1 MKISDKIKS
10 ISFKVISLAIAAA
23 TTLSCTSCGDGGE
36 QTSGKRVEIRIMSGD
51 RARMDELQEAT
62 DEFNETNDK
71 NIHVTLDFL
80 GDNAGDVIKAGYTSE
95 SAPEIHSAMGG
106 SLDDLAI
113 ESGWYRE
120 IDEQTMNEWRE
131 KYGDISIAKANKKT
145 GKTYA
150 LLSPPSDTDCS
161 GYKFLWNKELFAEAG
176 LNPETPPTTWAE
188 VREFAKK
195 ITAVGGGK
203 KYGYVMPFKDSIFT
217 RYYIVLPSATSG
229 LYNADGFD
237 PTKGEYDFSVYAPL
251 IKAYRDIIADGS
263 VFPSPNTIDNDT
275 ARAQFAEGNIG
286 MICAAGWDVDVFDQQ
301 FVPKQDWGIAEFPVI
316 DTFKGGYP
324 YGVNNGIVDYYMCAN
339 SSHPEEQMY
348 VYKWLLGLNK
358 ADENKKQRKGND
370 EFSQYKY
377 PLAKSDDAETPET
390 ILKIEGENSWDG
402 LKNLVLN
409 NEDVDAG
416 LQKISDTYNAALQK
430 AAESG
435 EDIEQYHNP
444 NYSFYANSYEELG
457 SN

>member
-1 MKISDKIKS
+1 
-10 ISFKVISLAIAAA
+10 
-23 TTLSCTSCGDGGE
+23 
-36 QTSGKRVEIRIMSGD
+36 MSGD

-62 DEFNETNDK
+62 EEFNKTNDK
-71 NIHVTLDFL
+71 NIQVTLDFL

-106 SLDDLAI
+106 SLDALAI

-120 IDEQTMNEWRE
+120 IDEQSISEWRE
-131 KYGDISIAKANKKT
+131 QYSDISIAKPNKKD
-145 GKTYA
+145 GKIYA

-161 GYKFLWNKELFAEAG
+161 GYKFLWNKELFKEAG
-176 LNPETPPTTWAE
+176 LDPETPPETWDD
-188 VREFAKK
+188 VRTFAKK
-195 ITAVGGGK
+195 ITDIGGGK

-251 IKAYRDIIADGS
+251 IKVYRNMVADGS
-263 VFPSPNTIDNDT
+263 VFPSPNTVDNDT

-301 FVPKQDWGIAEFPVI
+301 FVPKNDWGITEFPVM

-339 SSHPEEQMY
+339 STHPDEQMY

-358 ADENKKQRKGND
+358 EDTEKMKRKGND

-377 PLAKSDDAETPET
+377 PLAKSDDAETPAT
-390 ILKIEGENSWDG
+390 LLKIEGDNSWDSM
-402 LKNLVLN
+402 KNLVLN
-409 NEDVDAG
+409 NDDIDAG
-416 LQKISDTYNAALQK
+416 LKKISDVYNAAIKK
-430 AAESG
+430 AADSG
-435 EDIEQYHNP
+435 EDMEQYHKP
-444 NYSFYANSYEELG
+444 DYSFYANSYEELG
-457 SN
+457 TN

>member
-1 MKISDKIKS
+1 MKQSN
-10 ISFKVISLAIAAA
+10 KVKNAVLKAISLAIAAV
-23 TTLSCTSCGDGGE
+23 TVLSCVSCGKSE
-36 QTSGKRVEIRIMSGD
+36 QASGKRVEIRVMSGD
-51 RARMDELQEAT
+51 RARMDELQTAT
-62 DEFNETNDK
+62 DEFNKTNDK

-113 ESGWYRE
+113 ENGWYRE
-120 IDEQTMNEWRE
+120 IDAQTIDEWRG
-131 KYGDISIAKANKKT
+131 KYGDISIAKADKKT

-161 GYKFLWNKELFAEAG
+161 GYKFLWNKELFSQAG
-176 LNPETPPTTWAE
+176 LDPETPPKTWAE

-217 RYYIVLPSATSG
+217 RYYVVLPSATSG

-237 PTKGEYDFSVYAPL
+237 PVKGEYDFSVYAQL
-251 IKAYRDIIADGS
+251 IKVYRDIIADGS

-286 MICAAGWDVDVFDQQ
+286 MICAAGWDVDVFSQQ
-301 FVPKQDWGIAEFPVI
+301 FVPKQDWGIAEYPVI

-324 YGVNNGIVDYYMCAN
+324 YAVNNGIVDYYMSAN
-339 SSHPEEQMY
+339 SDFPEEQMY
-348 VYKWLLGLNK
+348 VYKWLLSLNK
-358 ADENKKQRKGND
+358 SDDEKKQRKGND

-390 ILKIEGENSWDG
+390 VIKIEGDNKWDG
-402 LKNLVLN
+402 LKNLILN
-409 NEDVDAG
+409 NEDIDAG
-416 LQKISDTYNAALQK
+416 LKKISDTYNAAMKK

-435 EDIEQYHNP
+435 EDMEQYHND
-444 NYSFYANSYEELG
+444 NYNFYAESYEELG
-457 SN
+457 TN

>member
-1 MKISDKIKS
+1 MKTSNKFKNVSIK
-10 ISFKVISLAIAAA
+10 AILLTIVAA
-23 TTLSCTSCGDGGE
+23 TTLCCASCSGGNE
-36 QTSGKRVEIRIMSGD
+36 KTSGKRVEIRVMSGD

-62 DEFNETNDK
+62 EEFNKTNDK
-71 NIHVTLDFL
+71 NIQVTLDFL

-106 SLDDLAI
+106 SLDALAI

-120 IDEQTMNEWRE
+120 IDEQSISEWRE
-131 KYGDISIAKANKKT
+131 QYGDISIAKANKKD
-145 GKTYA
+145 GKIYA

-161 GYKFLWNKELFAEAG
+161 GYKFLWNKELFKEAG
-176 LNPETPPTTWAE
+176 LDPETPPATWDD
-188 VREFAKK
+188 VRTFAKK
-195 ITAVGGGK
+195 ITDIGGGK

-251 IKAYRDIIADGS
+251 IKVYRNMVADGS

-301 FVPKQDWGIAEFPVI
+301 FVPKNDWGITDFPVM

-339 SSHPEEQMY
+339 STHPDEQMY

-358 ADENKKQRKGND
+358 EDTEKMKRKGND

-377 PLAKSDDAETPET
+377 PLAKSDDAEAPTT
-390 ILKIEGENSWDG
+390 LLKIEGDNSWDSM
-402 LKNLVLN
+402 KNLVLN

-416 LQKISDTYNAALQK
+416 LKKISDVYNAAIKK
-430 AAESG
+430 AADSG
-435 EDIEQYHNP
+435 EDMEQYHKP
-444 NYSFYANSYEELG
+444 DYSFYANSYEELG
-457 SN
+457 TN